1 MAVSAAAVFRLLASA
16 LPMWLEISAG
26 HSHNSVAR
34 RSSSMKRTF
43 AILPLVLILAAATRS
58 LAAEE
63 QGKPAAR
70 TSTGAASNPTL
81 DQVLDKYVQALG
93 GKEAIER
100 VTSRIMTGSIESPA
114 TGDAGHSSPARS
126 RWTRRPPT
134 SAPWRSTFPA
144 TAGS

>member
-1 MAVSAAAVFRLLASA
+1 
-16 LPMWLEISAG
+16 
-26 HSHNSVAR
+26 
-34 RSSSMKRTF
+34 MKRTF

-134 SAPWRSTFPA
+134 SAPCR
-144 TAGS
+144 

>member
-100 VTSRIMTGSIESPA
+100 VTSRIITGSIESPA
-114 TGDAGHSSPARS
+114 TGDAGSLVPG
-126 RWTRRPPT
+126 TIEVDEK
-134 SAPWRSTFPA
+134 APNKRAVEINFP
-144 TAGS
+144 GNG